1 MSEDSPLVYLVLGAE
16 GAGRREVVADL
27 IAGGLEPADGAVI
40 FGSEHEAREGEVVWR
55 WNDDDQL
62 EASWPPA
69 SRVGFFIA
77 DGRSDPVD
85 LVEAFK
91 GWAKRAGVE
100 VARVICV
107 VHCRLLKTHAPVTHW
122 YDACI
127 HFSDIVLLNR
137 REDVENKWLSDYQTR
152 FAKRCLPCLV
162 EVVKKGRVRNPAL
175 VLDLQARRLS
185 HWFDADEDE
194 DWKSYVMDPDTVLIE
209 EDEDSA
215 AADDDEGEG
224 EKDEYLARHPGGGR
238 KKVLPDIRDYLGGV

>member
-27 IAGGLEPADGAVI
+27 IAGGLDASAGALV
-40 FGSEHEAREGEVVWR
+40 FGSEGECREDETAWR
-55 WNDDDQL
+55 WNDDDQI
-62 EASWPPA
+62 EASWPPG

-91 GWAKRAGVE
+91 GWAQQAGVE

-107 VHCRLLKTHAPVTHW
+107 VHCQLLKEHAPVVHW

-137 REDVENKWLSDYQTR
+137 RDGVENKWMSDYQAR
-152 FAKRCLPCLV
+152 FAKRYLPCLV
-162 EVVKKGRVRNPAL
+162 EVVKKGRVKNPAL
-175 VLDLQARRLS
+175 VLDLQVRRLS
-185 HWFDADEDE
+185 HWFDADENE
-194 DWKSYVMDPDTVLIE
+194 DWKSYVTDPDTIIME

-215 AADDDEGEG
+215 ADDDEAEG
-224 EKDEYLARHPGGGR
+224 EEDEYLARHPGGGR
-238 KKVLPDIRDYLGGV
+238 KKVLPDIRDYLGGE